1 MLLIWRLSLYVLE
14 VSIKDIVLSHVWI
27 QTPYKLLQEF
37 SAMDMCALCLRI
49 VFGFG
54 FCYALSSH
62 SVSFWCR
69 LSPSLS
75 ALDWYNSALVL
86 TFLWVRVGWALTC
99 RAVPFK
105 KSVGINKISEDRR
118 PLGAASSEACAVLGG
133 LSGNFWVMVY
143 GAHPPGNGPTGTHMA
158 EPRNVGDKGLY
169 PLLDLR
175 PLPPTPHPA
184 GAGEWH
190 CGQGVHGASWARCS
204 LGPGLSTGGSREPTS
219 SPKPQVFGLS
229 FTLVLSP
236 DNESLRDSGR
246 RIVDF

>member
-1 MLLIWRLSLYVLE
+1 MLLIWRLSVYVLE

-37 SAMDMCALCLRI
+37 SAMDMCALCFRI

-133 LSGNFWVMVY
+133 LSGNCWVMVY
-143 GAHPPGNGPTGTHMA
+143 GAHPPLGMGRRAHIWRSPEMWGTKGSTLFLTWGLFPPLPTLQELENGTVAKASMGPA
-158 EPRNVGDKGLY
+158 EPAAPWAQGSPQEGAWS
-169 PLLDLR
+169 
-175 PLPPTPHPA
+175 PPPPP
-184 GAGEWH
+184 
-190 CGQGVHGASWARCS
+190 SPRS
-204 LGPGLSTGGSREPTS
+204 LGLALHS
-219 SPKPQVFGLS
+219 SFLL
-229 FTLVLSP
+229 TM
-236 DNESLRDSGR
+236 NH
-246 RIVDF
+246 